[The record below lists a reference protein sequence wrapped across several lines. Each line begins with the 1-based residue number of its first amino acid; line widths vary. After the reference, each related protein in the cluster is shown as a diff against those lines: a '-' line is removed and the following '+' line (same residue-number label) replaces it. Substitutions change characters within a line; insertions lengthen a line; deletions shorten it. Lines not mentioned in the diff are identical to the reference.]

1 MGAASPAAEAPSP
14 PVKIAVADRVAV
26 VDTSARGLAATLRE
40 LRKAAD
46 RAVEQSECP
55 PDQPE
60 DLGRAER
67 LLKGKGEVFEDIALG
82 AAVTADATMGLVRRH
97 TQKPQE
103 TSLGTWAF
111 GRRLQTPSFTTTI
124 KVLAVVVAVIG
135 MCVAPLCSFE
145 GRFLSAASCCP
156 LRLLLVH
163 IGMRPTI
170 ASG

>member
-1 MGAASPAAEAPSP
+1 MAAVEMSAELVDRAAAVEDNSARELAGTLPAVELPSP
-14 PVKIAVADRVAV
+14 PAAAGRVIV
-26 VDTSARGLAATLRE
+26 VDTSARGLADTLRE

-46 RAVEQSECP
+46 RAVEKSECP
-55 PDQPE
+55 PRQPE

-82 AAVTADATMGLVRRH
+82 AAVTVDATMGLVRRH

-124 KVLAVVVAVIG
+124 KVLAAVVAVIG
-135 MCVAPLCSFE
+135 MCVPPPKHLI
-145 GRFLSAASCCP
+145 R
-156 LRLLLVH
+156 
-163 IGMRPTI
+163 
-170 ASG
+170 